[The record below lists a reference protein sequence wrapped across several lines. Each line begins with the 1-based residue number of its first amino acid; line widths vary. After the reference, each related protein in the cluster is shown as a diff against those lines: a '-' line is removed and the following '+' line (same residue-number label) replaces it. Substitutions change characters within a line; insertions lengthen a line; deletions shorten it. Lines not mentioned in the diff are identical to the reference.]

1 MTASQGI
8 PHHNPTPPAPPPHPM
23 PISRELKSLRVT
35 VGGCAPASCN
45 WLPGETRKSTR
56 TNGRRETE
64 DSDKCVSLRS
74 APSMACDHGM
84 SSTAFERAEC
94 GVTGVGVEGE
104 ASLKSLTVCLS
115 LIWSP
120 SSSGLVFNN
129 SIRASFFFFFFLML
143 LLTRSHRPVSMSL
156 LFVLPSLAPS
166 APKPLSQRAFPCKGP
181 THRQHILSPRL
192 YPSDRVKSIF
202 KKTEGKGKTW
212 EKSKQKQ
219 S

>member
-129 SIRASFFFFFFLML
+129 SIRASFFFFFFNVVVNSV
-143 LLTRSHRPVSMSL
+143 T
-156 LFVLPSLAPS
+156 
-166 APKPLSQRAFPCKGP
+166 
-181 THRQHILSPRL
+181 SPRFHVSL
-192 YPSDRVKSIF
+192 VCLALARSISSQTTLPEGFSLQRSDASA
-202 KKTEGKGKTW
+202 THSQPEALP
-212 EKSKQKQ
+212 Q
-219 S
+219 